1 MPRVAGYLGTLG
13 PMSQPVR
20 RSENTGKVAAVII
33 GVIAGL
39 VFGAIGYA
47 VAGIGG
53 MVLGLC
59 LGGIGDALA
68 ILLWRSN
75 RG

>member
-1 MPRVAGYLGTLG
+1 V
-13 PMSQPVR
+13 SQPIS
-20 RSENTGKVAAVII
+20 RSGITGKVAAVII

-59 LGGIGDALA
+59 LGGLGDALA
-68 ILLWRSN
+68 ILLWRSR